1 MELQEILYL
10 IELLEKKKSNLRKV
24 TTNDLKHTSGK
35 KKKKNN
41 DDLKTI
47 KIKDYRSQEEY
58 GEKKFIK
65 P

>member
-10 IELLEKKKSNLRKV
+10 IELLEKQKSNLRKV
-24 TTNDLKHTSGK
+24 TVNDLKHTSGK
-35 KKKKNN
+35 KKKEHK
-41 DDLKTI
+41 KTI
-47 KIKDYRSQEEY
+47 KVKNYRAQEEY